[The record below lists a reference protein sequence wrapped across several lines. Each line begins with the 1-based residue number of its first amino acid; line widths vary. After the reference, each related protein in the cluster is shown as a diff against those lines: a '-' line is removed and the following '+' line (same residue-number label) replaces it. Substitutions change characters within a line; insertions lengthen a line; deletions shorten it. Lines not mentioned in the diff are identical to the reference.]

1 MLVVLQAVPVR
12 GPTGGCCGQRGA
24 QTGERTVMAH
34 PPFLPRSAATPDY
47 SGFLR
52 RQLGQQAGNVASY
65 ALDGEQVW
73 LKKAGPRNG
82 MWGYRVLGALARATR
97 LPVLRPVPNLGGEA
111 AIATEAQRLRDLASR
126 GLRVPEVLAQQ
137 PGGLLLAPLGRAGQP
152 TPSLGKEIEHALP
165 AGPQAVLALWQEGL
179 HALGYVHA
187 TGTSLSQAFARN
199 LVRCPDGT
207 VGYIDFEDDPAAV
220 LPLAHCQARDA
231 LCFVHS
237 TALFLVQAGALA
249 QAQAAWQ
256 QWLAGCSPG
265 VRRTLVDTSARL
277 GWLRHLPASRSLGRD
292 LQRARAAHDVLA
304 GQPPMAAPAAP
315 ALPPSRPG

>member
-1 MLVVLQAVPVR
+1 MGSS
-12 GPTGGCCGQRGA
+12 GPCPCRRGA
-24 QTGERTVMAH
+24 QARGCPVMPH
-34 PPFLPRSAATPDY
+34 PFLPRSAAAPDY

-52 RQLGQQAGNVASY
+52 RQLAQQAGNVASY
-65 ALDGEQVW
+65 PLGDEQVW
-73 LKKAGPRNG
+73 VKKAGQRNG
-82 MWGYRVLGALARATR
+82 MWGYRLLGALARTVR

-111 AIATEAQRLRDLASR
+111 AIATEARRLRDLAAR

-137 PGGLLLAPLGRAGQP
+137 PGGLLLAHLGRPGQP
-152 TPSLGKEIEHALP
+152 TPSLGDEIEGAVP
-165 AGPQAVLALWQEGL
+165 AGPQAVLALWGEGL
-179 HALGYVHA
+179 QALAHVHA

-237 TALFLVQAGALA
+237 TALFVVQAGALA
-249 QAQAAWQ
+249 PAQQHWQ
-256 QWLAGCSPG
+256 QWLADRCSPG
-265 VRRTLVDTSARL
+265 VRRTLEQTAVRL
-277 GWLRHLPASRSLGRD
+277 GWLRHLPASRRLGRD

-304 GQPPMAAPAAP
+304 SPPAP
-315 ALPPSRPG
+315 

>member
-1 MLVVLQAVPVR
+1 MMPSAFV
-12 GPTGGCCGQRGA
+12 
-24 QTGERTVMAH
+24 
-34 PPFLPRSAATPDY
+34 PRSAAAPDY
-47 SGFLR
+47 AGFLR
-52 RQLGQQAGNVASY
+52 RQLAQQTGNVASY
-65 ALDGEQVW
+65 PLDGEQVW
-73 LKKAGPRNG
+73 LKKAGLRNG
-82 MWGYRVLGALARATR
+82 VWGYRVLGALARTAR

-111 AIATEAQRLRDLASR
+111 AIATEARRLRDLAAR

-137 PGGLLLAPLGRAGQP
+137 PAGLLLAHLGRPGQP
-152 TPSLGKEIEHALP
+152 TPSLGDEIEGALP
-165 AGPQAVLALWQEGL
+165 AGPQAVLALWSEGL
-179 HALGYVHA
+179 QALAHVHA

-249 QAQAAWQ
+249 PAQQHWQ
-256 QWLAGCSPG
+256 QWLADRCSPG
-265 VRRTLVDTSARL
+265 VRRTLEHSAARL
-277 GWLRHLPASRSLGRD
+277 GWLRHLPASRRLGRD

-304 GQPPMAAPAAP
+304 PPPAP
-315 ALPPSRPG
+315 